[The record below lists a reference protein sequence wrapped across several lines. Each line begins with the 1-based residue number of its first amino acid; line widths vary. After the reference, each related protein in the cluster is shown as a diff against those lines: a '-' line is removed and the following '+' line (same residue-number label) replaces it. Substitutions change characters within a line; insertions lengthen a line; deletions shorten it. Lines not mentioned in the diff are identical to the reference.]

1 MPKGTLLKRYRIM
14 SFIWLKL
21 FKGRIASIFFFW
33 QQLPRHHNSVMRT
46 LNNRTLVSCIHSPY
60 PVLLWRYILQA
71 VHDSVP
77 TVAHLPLL
85 NNRVQR

>member
-1 MPKGTLLKRYRIM
+1 MSKGTLFKSYRIM
-14 SFIWLKL
+14 LFIWLQL
-21 FKGRIASIFFFW
+21 FKGRIASIFF
-33 QQLPRHHNSVMRT
+33 LATITPASDSVMRT

-60 PVLLWRYILQA
+60 SVLLWRYILQA

>member
-1 MPKGTLLKRYRIM
+1 MPQGTLLKSYRIM
-14 SFIWLKL
+14 LFIRPQL
-21 FKGRIASIFFFW
+21 FKGGTAYIFGGATITPASD
-33 QQLPRHHNSVMRT
+33 SVICT

-85 NNRVQR
+85 LNSVQR